1 MKLQTNK
8 RKTAYI
14 VCFFLIMLGCFAG
27 AVSADASEKQ
37 FKLSTDDIVRGLY
50 NPDNEQLRSTDAEIV
65 KLKEESVYSRD
76 GLSSLTLEEKLQK
89 LALVYND
96 EKVYSYLSKKMDE
109 GIVTGFGVNYLGY
122 FKISVNKSA
131 DLDDVSYLISE
142 FDKLTENTYGKLP
155 VFVNTMGKVTLSFE
169 KTQRTTN
176 IEAWRPIIG
185 GIQYQ
190 IAVIGGVA
198 NGTIGFA
205 ATKNGQSGYVTH
217 GHGLSV
223 GTSMYQ
229 PRVSPLHPAGTVQA
243 IGSTNSDPA
252 WVPFGNTQASIYS
265 YGSPDNKRA
274 VSTYASGPDGSKVVV
289 KTGAKTH
296 TYGYVTDIETIPHPH
311 YGNLPNQW
319 KATYSCIEGDS
330 GAPIYQQDTTTHE
343 FCLVGLHWGKIE
355 EENVSL
361 FSPLSGVM
369 ADLGIVPK
377 TR

>member
-14 VCFFLIMLGCFAG
+14 VCFFLILLGCFAG
-27 AVSADASEKQ
+27 AVSADDSEKQ

-65 KLKEESVYSRD
+65 KLKEKSVYSRD

-122 FKISVNKSA
+122 FRISVSKSA
-131 DLDDVSYLISE
+131 DADDVSSLVSE

-155 VFVNTMGKVTLSFE
+155 VFVNTMGKVTLSIE
-169 KTQRTTN
+169 ITQRATN
-176 IEAWRPIIG
+176 ADFWRPIIG
-185 GIQYQ
+185 GIQFQ
-190 IAVIGGVA
+190 TPLIGGTA
-198 NGTIGFA
+198 TGTIGFA

-217 GHGLSV
+217 GHYLSV
-223 GTSMYQ
+223 GNSMYQ
-229 PRVSPLHPAGTVQA
+229 PTVSVSNPAGTVQL
-243 IGSTNSDPA
+243 IGSTYSDSA

-265 YGSPDNKRA
+265 SGSTNNKRA
-274 VSTYASGPDGSKVVV
+274 VSTYASGPDGSKVVI
-289 KTGAKTH
+289 KAGAMTYS
-296 TYGYVTDIETIPHPH
+296 YGYVIDIGTVPHPH
-311 YGNLPNQW
+311 YGDLPNQW
-319 KATYSCIEGDS
+319 AARYSSITGDS

-343 FCLVGLHWGKIE
+343 FCLVGLHWGTVE
-355 EENVSL
+355 GENISL